1 MENPDTSPLD
11 GDYAGILT
19 LTDKA
24 VITSG
29 GYERYFEKDGK
40 KYHHIIDPATGKPAR
55 SGLVSV
61 TIVSDDGTLADGLS
75 TSLFVMGGES
85 AKEYW
90 KKHSAEFD
98 FILIYED
105 KTVEVSEGIKDSFS
119 SDFDYEVI
127 GK

>member
-1 MENPDTSPLD
+1 
-11 GDYAGILT
+11 
-19 LTDKA
+19 
-24 VITSG
+24 
-29 GYERYFEKDGK
+29 
-40 KYHHIIDPATGKPAR
+40 
-55 SGLVSV
+55 
-61 TIVSDDGTLADGLS
+61 
-75 TSLFVMGGES
+75 MGGER